1 MDKFVYVGKPF
12 RCCEGRYGAAFR
24 FGRVFGEFF
33 FAVYSRGQ
41 RAKRACLHAHLATAA
56 RVKYPDALQRCKFDA
71 PLLAAGVLTVRG
83 LPALLFTAN
92 IS

>member
-41 RAKRACLHAHLATAA
+41 RAKRACLHAYLATAA
-56 RVKYPDALQRCKFDA
+56 LGFSAIFAHKKHLAEYYP
-71 PLLAAGVLTVRG
+71 
-83 LPALLFTAN
+83 
-92 IS
+92 